1 MLADPRAWLR
11 RALILLA
18 LPALWFAALALDS
31 DALFDRFGM
40 NMHAITFLALFVATV
55 AGVAAA
61 IFSRFATVRA
71 ELLEG
76 RRTLARWRV
85 DEPTLR
91 ALAPVALAEDEA
103 DKRGA
108 LLAVFG
114 FVALI
119 FGAFALADRRAA
131 PFMLAVAELLL
142 LAVSIAYLVGR
153 RIGADHWA
161 WRGGE
166 AIIGERGLI
175 FNGVLHVWAAPLSW
189 LAGARLTDDPP
200 ALRVDYRH
208 LSRAGVQSVEAIVP
222 APPGARAEAQRA
234 RDALAARAAG
244 RSA

>member
-1 MLADPRAWLR
+1 MLTDPRTLLR
-11 RALILLA
+11 RSLILLA

-31 DALFDRFGM
+31 DALFARFGM
-40 NMHAITFLALFVATV
+40 SMHAITFLALFVATV

-91 ALAPVALAEDEA
+91 ALAPVALAEDDA

-108 LLAVFG
+108 LIAVFG

-131 PFMLAVAELLL
+131 PFMLAVAALILI
-142 LAVSIAYLVGR
+142 AVALAYLLGR
-153 RIGADHWA
+153 RIAADHWA

-166 AIIGERGLI
+166 AVIGERGLM
-175 FNGVLHVWAAPLSW
+175 FNGVLHVWDVPLSW
-189 LAGARLTDDPP
+189 LAGARVTENPLV
-200 ALRVDYRH
+200 LRVVYRH
-208 LSRAGVQSVEAIVP
+208 LSRAGVQS
-222 APPGARAEAQRA
+222 AEAVLPVPPRERA
-234 RDALAARAAG
+234 QAERCAAALSR
-244 RSA
+244 